1 MERFEL
7 DAIIHIIRT
16 NAFRT
21 VVLQFPDDELQYS
34 INVHDYLQAR
44 LEEDTYSEPTE
55 AVTASEGVD
64 LFIAADSTWG
74 SSIDDVSAM
83 HCDCDLLVYFGTD
96 LSSSGK

>member
-7 DAIIHIIRT
+7 DAIILIIRT
-16 NAFRT
+16 NAFKT

-34 INVHDYLQAR
+34 IDVHDYLQAK
-44 LEEDTYSEPTE
+44 LEEDIEDTYSDT
-55 AVTASEGVD
+55 TGVD

-83 HCDCDLLVYFGTD
+83 HCDCDVLVYFGTD
-96 LSSSGK
+96 LSSSGKP